1 METILLASVVATL
14 SYFVGAIPFALLIG
28 KWFFATDVRNHGSGN
43 LGATNVMRVLGWK
56 AGLAV
61 FLLDAAKGAVC
72 VLFASVI
79 HPAAAGEPMQDIL
92 YIGAMIA
99 AVMGHSY
106 SPYIGFRG
114 GKGVATAA
122 GAILVLTP
130 AAWLGTFLTLVAVVA
145 IFKMVSLGSIAAA
158 IVYPVL
164 TVAIYS
170 DRPAIVAMA
179 VLVAV
184 LVIWRHRVN
193 IVRIAKGQESRITDK
208 KVVVDIPAKA
218 VSDSLSTAGA
228 PSMSDEHRSG
238 S

>member
-1 METILLASVVATL
+1 VETILLALGVAAF

-28 KWFFATDVRNHGSGN
+28 KWFFETDVRNHGSGN

-72 VLFASVI
+72 VVFASVI
-79 HPAAAGEPMQDIL
+79 HPAAAGEPMQDML

-99 AVMGHSY
+99 SVMGHSY

-122 GAILVLTP
+122 GAMLVLTP
-130 AAWLGTFLTLVAVVA
+130 VAWLGTFLTFAVVVA

-158 IVYPVL
+158 IVYPIL
-164 TVAIYS
+164 TVLIAS
-170 DRPAIVAMA
+170 DRPAIMA
-179 VLVAV
+179 LSVLVAV
-184 LVIWRHRVN
+184 IVIWRHRVN

-208 KVVVDIPAKA
+208 KLAPDIPSGAA
-218 VSDSLSTAGA
+218 VDDVSTASA
-228 PSMSDEHRSG
+228 PSESDEHRSG

>member
-1 METILLASVVATL
+1 METILLSLVVAAF
-14 SYFVGAIPFALLIG
+14 SYLIGAIPFALLIG
-28 KWFFATDVRNHGSGN
+28 KWFFATDVRTAGSGN

-72 VLFASVI
+72 VVFASVI
-79 HPAAAGEPMQDIL
+79 HPAAAGELTQDIL

-130 AAWLGTFLTLVAVVA
+130 AAWLGTFLTLAVVVA

-158 IVYPVL
+158 IVYPALIV
-164 TVAIYS
+164 IFYS

-179 VLVAV
+179 LLVAV
-184 LVIWRHRVN
+184 LVIWRHRAN
-193 IVRIAKGQESRITDK
+193 IVRIAKGQESKITEK
-208 KVVVDIPAKA
+208 K
-218 VSDSLSTAGA
+218 SEAGA
-228 PSMSDEHRSG
+228 PAHASSDSASTAQEPPTTDERRSG

>member
-1 METILLASVVATL
+1 METIFLALVVAAF
-14 SYFVGAIPFALLIG
+14 SYLVGAIPFALLIG

-72 VLFASVI
+72 VLFASLI
-79 HPAAAGEPMQDIL
+79 HPGAAGEPMQDMV

-158 IVYPVL
+158 VVYPML

-170 DRPAIVAMA
+170 DRPAIIAMA

-184 LVIWRHRVN
+184 FVIWRHRLN

-208 KVVVDIPAKA
+208 KVAAEYPADA
-218 VSDSLSTAGA
+218 VSDSTSAPEA
-228 PSMSDEHRSG
+228 PSMSDEARSG